1 MINVNNFISC
11 LYILEYL
18 RDECGASE
26 MTPDEIDILRE
37 AHSIVQEHREEL
49 PEHLLES

>member
-1 MINVNNFISC
+1 MDDVTDFISC

-18 RDECGASE
+18 RDGCGAAE

-37 AHSIVQEHREEL
+37 AHSIVQEHRDEL
-49 PEHLLES
+49 PEDLTE